1 MTSPAPASAA
11 APHRPLALI
20 ILAVLSGVLAVGL
33 STCDGAVET
42 WLAGWDGILRQGLD
56 GLLTAF
62 RPWGKGE
69 VAVVAALVV
78 GAMGQRRAAV
88 RILLALVL
96 VAASVAAIKH
106 GVGRLR
112 PNHAP
117 GFSFPSGD
125 AATAAALAAG
135 MWGRFWPA
143 HRRGVWA
150 ILLMLGAIGA
160 AWGRVQDRYHYPS
173 DVAAGLSLGMIAV
186 ISANFL
192 VRRWML
198 RWSRRS
204 ALAAAVAVAGVI
216 AAVQII
222 TTGAKPFAAPATVM
236 AAEPLLVTTA
246 LCLPWLWW
254 WHLGR
259 RAARTPENPRYYTD
273 SRTALGAWIP
283 GPLALA
289 VIALALFALLAAS
302 SSLWDRDEP
311 RFARAGVEMLR
322 SGDWT
327 VPTFNVGFRLHKPAG
342 IYWLMAPAVWL
353 FGQAEWVVR
362 LPAMLAALAS
372 AAMTWMLARR
382 ADGEVAARWAATV
395 LLTCPLMLFCGSAA
409 TTDSVLLMTMT
420 VAIALFTWRLLG
432 GGGDDGKAPL
442 LRGADGALYAM
453 LAAGIALGAAQLVK
467 GPLGLAVPALT
478 VVTAR
483 VLIRRRFSF
492 GFWVAGVG
500 AAVMG
505 AVLFLAWALPA
516 NAETAGQYLGF
527 AREHQMGKGLVQPLE
542 SHGGAWWW
550 SWAYY
555 FPVVL
560 VGFCPWVLML
570 PAIIRSSWPA
580 AAAASSPV
588 LGPRLRA
595 LLVAWAVPTFV
606 LFSLISTK
614 LPHYVLPIMPALA
627 IATGVAIAADGRG
640 QGFARDARAAWW
652 LERMRVFA
660 WPLALVIAVVM
671 AVAPWVSLVPGID
684 RVVPG
689 LPPLANLL
697 APTAVAA
704 GLIAMGARVV
714 ARDLRPGR
722 LEWCAA
728 KLLPAVVGLVLLASA
743 WLLPACELYKP
754 ARPLAWAIN
763 ANVAPGV
770 PVTVADYDEASLHY
784 YLDRDYVASLP
795 VPEVAVCWFQD
806 PSPGVLVITDTGLAR
821 ARETAEKIHLPFA
834 PTEIARAMGINLA
847 NGKWITLVALT
858 RPGRAV
864 GSKPSAPAV
873 Q

>member
-1 MTSPAPASAA
+1 M
-11 APHRPLALI
+11 
-20 ILAVLSGVLAVGL
+20 LSGVLALGL
-33 STCDGAVET
+33 STCDGAVES
-42 WLAGWDGILRQGLD
+42 WLAGWDGMLRQGLD

-88 RILLALVL
+88 RILLALVV
-96 VAASVAAIKH
+96 VAIAVAAIKH

-150 ILLMLGAIGA
+150 LLLMLGAIGA
-160 AWGRVQDRYHYPS
+160 AWGRVQDGYHYPS
-173 DVAAGLSLGMIAV
+173 DIAAGLCLGV
-186 ISANFL
+186 ISAISAHFL

-198 RWSRRS
+198 RWSRSS
-204 ALAAAVAVAGVI
+204 ALAAAIAVGGVVAS
-216 AAVQII
+216 VQII
-222 TTGAKPFAAPATVM
+222 TTGAGPFAAPASVM
-236 AAEPLLVTTA
+236 AAQPLLVATA

-259 RAARTPENPRYYTD
+259 RAACAGEDVRIFPQK
-273 SRTALGAWIP
+273 RTALGAWIP

-289 VIALALFALLAAS
+289 TIALAIFALLASS

-353 FGQAEWVVR
+353 FGQAEWAVR
-362 LPAMLAALAS
+362 LPAVLAALAS
-372 AAMTWMLARR
+372 AAMTWILARR
-382 ADGEVAARWAATV
+382 ADGAVAARWAGTV

-420 VAIALFTWRLLG
+420 LAITLFAWRLLDG
-432 GGGDDGKAPL
+432 EGDDGKSPL

-453 LAAGIALGAAQLVK
+453 LVAGIALGAAQLVK

-483 VLIRRRFSF
+483 VLVRRRFAT

-500 AAVMG
+500 AVVMG

-516 NAETAGQYLGF
+516 NAQTAGEYLGD
-527 AREHQMGKGLVQPLE
+527 AEKIHLGGRVTHVME

-550 SWAYY
+550 SWTYY
-555 FPVVL
+555 FPVL
-560 VGFCPWVLML
+560 AVGFCPWILL
-570 PAIIRSSWPA
+570 IPGIIRMAWSSTPA
-580 AAAASSPV
+580 APLFSV
-588 LGPRLRA
+588 RLRA
-595 LLVAWAVPTFV
+595 LLIAWAVPTFV
-606 LFSLISTK
+606 LFTLIPTK

-627 IATGVAIAADGRG
+627 IAVGVAIAADCRG

-660 WPLALVIAVVM
+660 WPFAMVVAVVL
-671 AVAPWVSLVPGID
+671 AVAPWASLVPGID

-722 LEWCAA
+722 LEMCAA
-728 KLLPAVVGLVLLASA
+728 NLLPAVVGLVLLAAA
-743 WLLPACELYKP
+743 WLLPAFELYKP

-821 ARETAEKIHLPFA
+821 ARETAEKIHLPFT

-864 GSKPSAPAV
+864 GSKPAAVPAPAV